1 MENRLYGSMTISNL
15 ERRGLHEVIAL
26 SVASVTS
33 CALAIAQ
40 TVMTGHTSEVVNS
53 LFGAIVTALMARTL
67 KNARDREGAARAD
80 QPKPK
85 EGGDER

>member
-1 MENRLYGSMTISNL
+1 MTISNL
-15 ERRGLHEVIAL
+15 ERRGLHEIIAL

-40 TVMTGHTSEVVNS
+40 TIVTGHTSEVVNS

-67 KNARDREGAARAD
+67 KNARDREGAARAARL
-80 QPKPK
+80 QSK
-85 EGGDER
+85 EDSDER